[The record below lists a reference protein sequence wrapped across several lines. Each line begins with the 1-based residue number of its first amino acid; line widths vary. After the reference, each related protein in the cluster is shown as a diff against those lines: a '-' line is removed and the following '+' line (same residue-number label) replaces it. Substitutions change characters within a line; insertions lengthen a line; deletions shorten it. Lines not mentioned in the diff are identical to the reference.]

1 MAVLSNVSF
10 ISLGR
15 PKRSQVRTLDR
26 DNFFRASIQIKT
38 IGWREL
44 SPGFTHELTSMQFSD
59 FVQSADHSAQ
69 SALTESRPLSAS
81 QSGSAIAIQD
91 ATVLIVPLCFVAI
104 WAAVVCVISN
114 TWKPSRKEIENSK
127 QTAQLLC
134 KKCAYF
140 NNNPY
145 IKCAANP
152 HIAMTKAANDCCD
165 FQPRERKTTR

>member
-1 MAVLSNVSF
+1 
-10 ISLGR
+10 
-15 PKRSQVRTLDR
+15 
-26 DNFFRASIQIKT
+26 
-38 IGWREL
+38 
-44 SPGFTHELTSMQFSD
+44 MQFSD
-59 FVQSADHSAQ
+59 FVSSVDHSAQ
-69 SALTESRPLSAS
+69 SALTEPRPSSTS
-81 QSGSAIAIQD
+81 QSGSAIAPQD
-91 ATVLIVPLCFVAI
+91 ATVLIIPLCFVAI

-127 QTAQLLC
+127 QTARLPC

-165 FQPRERKTTR
+165 FQPQERKAAR